1 MGQGMWRTGSVL
13 VLLLCSSSLVGCLAQ
28 SENQTN
34 FELIV
39 EANAMNGT
47 VVESY
52 SEGEQVSWS
61 NVSIDFDFSK
71 TISKNSLVTFG
82 IDLLDG
88 SAPVTTDASTS
99 STVTVEFFEH
109 GIYNITAYAIDASNL
124 QLNTSLDIQIDLRID
139 WTESN
144 TNEPQTLMYNPNP
157 ANGGVKPLFVVIN
170 STIENPTLLDGVG
183 VGGRSVEISWNI
195 ADEYNDVCQ
204 SKRSQVNDGESVTW
218 DTLHFSTYL
227 AHELRINYEDGQ
239 DYISVQQSVSIFYS
253 DDSS

>member
-1 MGQGMWRTGSVL
+1 MWRTGSVL

-28 SENQTN
+28 SEDETK

-39 EANAMNGT
+39 EASAMNGT

-71 TISKNSLVTFG
+71 TTSKNSLVTFG
-82 IDLLDG
+82 IDLMDG
-88 SAPVTTDASTS
+88 STPVTTDASTS
-99 STVTVEFFEH
+99 STVSIEFFEH
-109 GIYNITAYAIDASNL
+109 GIYNVTAYVIDASNL

-204 SKRSQVNDGESVTW
+204 SKRSQVNDGESVSW

-239 DYISVQQSVSIFYS
+239 DYISVQQSVSILYS